1 MCSFERY
8 TLYFYLFEISYCCTI
23 HQIQLGSKWVK
34 LCAPKEEKEKKI
46 ILENN
51 LFYSDRLM
59 FYHWLNVLACIV
71 YCIQWF
77 NLSFFYSI
85 KNYTTLFRL
94 RAKNWNKKILSNSMQ
109 SIILY
114 LFHFFSQPQ
123 TVFQV
128 QWNFSAILVLLWHR
142 FAKCLKIGIEKNC
155 KNTTHWNVVGC
166 IHFISVNIGKIIFA
180 TFLENEWLV

>member
-85 KNYTTLFRL
+85 KNYTTLFQKLEQKNPIEFNAEYYSLFIPFFFTTTDRFSSAMEFFRYFGFTVTPIRRMFENRHRKELQKYHPLERRRL
-94 RAKNWNKKILSNSMQ
+94 YS
-109 SIILY
+109 
-114 LFHFFSQPQ
+114 FHFS
-123 TVFQV
+123 
-128 QWNFSAILVLLWHR
+128 
-142 FAKCLKIGIEKNC
+142 
-155 KNTTHWNVVGC
+155 
-166 IHFISVNIGKIIFA
+166 
-180 TFLENEWLV
+180 

>member
-34 LCAPKEEKEKKI
+34 LCAPKEKKKKKI

-85 KNYTTLFRL
+85 KNYTTLFQKLEQKNPIEFNAEYYSLFIPFFFHNHRPFFKCNGIFPL
-94 RAKNWNKKILSNSMQ
+94 FWFYCDTDSPNVWKSASKRIAKI
-109 SIILY
+109 
-114 LFHFFSQPQ
+114 PP
-123 TVFQV
+123 
-128 QWNFSAILVLLWHR
+128 
-142 FAKCLKIGIEKNC
+142 IG
-155 KNTTHWNVVGC
+155 TSSVV
-166 IHFISVNIGKIIFA
+166 FISFQLILGK
-180 TFLENEWLV
+180 